1 MTTTEAISNGDFEDG
16 VNDWSSGDADYTEH
30 HTGACSMRLT
40 CNSRSNQT
48 LSTSI
53 PVDDVDSFTFWAKK
67 SSAYSGGL
75 ITLTVT
81 YTDASTSEY
90 NGDADDDWSQHDA
103 KSILTA
109 GKTIQNIDIWF
120 GGDSIYGY
128 FDDVSLQYTIS
139 SPEPPSNPDDQT
151 QTCLYNIYRSQC
163 FERMLNLKVS
173 QSVDV
178 AVRPVPTREDGEVI
192 DTGTYLL
199 HPIVVSFDTRL
210 TNAEKII
217 VQALL
222 DDHVHIFLSLTD
234 YEGNEWIFS
243 DGWFEKKDINWE
255 YVTDNDATE
264 RPWKC
269 TINLIFE
276 SVAYT
281 PAS

>member
-1 MTTTEAISNGDFEDG
+1 
-16 VNDWSSGDADYTEH
+16 
-30 HTGACSMRLT
+30 
-40 CNSRSNQT
+40 
-48 LSTSI
+48 
-53 PVDDVDSFTFWAKK
+53 
-67 SSAYSGGL
+67 
-75 ITLTVT
+75 
-81 YTDASTSEY
+81 
-90 NGDADDDWSQHDA
+90 
-103 KSILTA
+103 
-109 GKTIQNIDIWF
+109 
-120 GGDSIYGY
+120 
-128 FDDVSLQYTIS
+128 
-139 SPEPPSNPDDQT
+139 
-151 QTCLYNIYRSQC
+151 
-163 FERMLNLKVS
+163 MLNLKVS

-234 YEGNEWIFS
+234 YEGNEW
-243 DGWFEKKDINWE
+243 KKDINWE